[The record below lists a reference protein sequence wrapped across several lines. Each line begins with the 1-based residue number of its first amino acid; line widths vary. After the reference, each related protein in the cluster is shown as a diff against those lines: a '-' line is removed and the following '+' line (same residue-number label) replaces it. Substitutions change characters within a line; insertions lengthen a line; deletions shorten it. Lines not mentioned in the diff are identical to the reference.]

1 MRKLEYTFIFFVLF
15 FVTCKQKVETIRPA
29 AEKISELVYA
39 SGMIKS
45 RDQYE
50 VYASANGVVTSLL
63 VHEGDVVKKGQELM
77 KLDNR
82 IARLNVESAGLL
94 AENASVSQNA
104 DKLRELKNA
113 IDLAKE
119 KMDYDSSLLSRQQNL
134 WKSDI
139 GTRNDLERQELA
151 YKNSL
156 KAYNTALLNYTDFKK
171 QLQLQDQQARKN
183 VSISK
188 SVAAN
193 YSVKSEMD
201 GKVYDALVEE
211 GEMVTPQLPVAIIGN
226 ADDFVLELNVDE
238 YDISRIRIGQEILV
252 NMDSYKP
259 EVFTAKVTR
268 IDPLMN
274 NRTKTFLVKAA
285 FVKRPAVLYAN
296 LSCEA
301 NIIIRSNE
309 KAITIPRS
317 YLLPGD
323 YVLLQNNK
331 RKKIVTGLKDYQ
343 KVEVVKGLSTT
354 DVIRKPTE

>member
-1 MRKLEYTFIFFVLF
+1 MKRLGYLIVFFFLLPR
-15 FVTCKQKVETIRPA
+15 CNQKVETTRPSV
-29 AEKISELVYA
+29 EKISELVYA
-39 SGMIKS
+39 SGVIKS
-45 RDQYE
+45 KDQYE

-63 VHEGDVVKKGQELM
+63 AHEGDLVKKGQELM
-77 KLDNR
+77 VLDNR
-82 IARLNVESAGLL
+82 IAKLNIESAGLL
-94 AENASVSQNA
+94 AENASVAQNA
-104 DKLRELKNA
+104 EKLRELKNA

-119 KMDYDSSLLSRQQNL
+119 KLDYDSSLLARQQNL

-201 GKVYDALVEE
+201 GKVYDVLVEE

-252 NMDSYKP
+252 NMDSYKS

-268 IDPLMN
+268 INPLMN
-274 NRTKTFLVKAA
+274 NRTKTFVVEAL
-285 FVKRPAVLYAN
+285 FVKRPEVLYAN

-323 YVLLQNNK
+323 YVLLQNDK
-331 RKKIVTGLKDYQ
+331 KKKIVTGLKDYQ
-343 KVEVVKGLSTT
+343 KVEVVKGLNPI
-354 DVIRKPTE
+354 DVIQKPKE

>member
-1 MRKLEYTFIFFVLF
+1 
-15 FVTCKQKVETIRPA
+15 
-29 AEKISELVYA
+29 
-39 SGMIKS
+39 
-45 RDQYE
+45 
-50 VYASANGVVTSLL
+50 
-63 VHEGDVVKKGQELM
+63 
-77 KLDNR
+77 
-82 IARLNVESAGLL
+82 
-94 AENASVSQNA
+94 VSQNA
-104 DKLRELKNA
+104 EKLRELKNA

-119 KMDYDSSLLSRQQNL
+119 KLDYDSSLLSRQQNL

-156 KAYNTALLNYTDFKK
+156 KAYNTAELNYTDFKK
-171 QLQLQDQQARKN
+171 QLQLQDQQAQKN

-188 SVAAN
+188 TVAAN
-193 YSVKSEMD
+193 YAVKSEMD
-201 GKVYDALVEE
+201 GKVYDVLVEE
-211 GEMVTPQLPVAIIGN
+211 GEMVTPQLPVAIIGDAN
-226 ADDFVLELNVDE
+226 DFTLELNVDE
-238 YDISRIRIGQEILV
+238 YDISRIRIGQDILV

-354 DVIRKPTE
+354 DIIRKPKE